1 MKPANKKLKDI
12 ELKVSNSFD
21 DDDDDD
27 DDDDLIKL

>member
-27 DDDDLIKL
+27 DDLIKL